1 MSDKTIPDVNDGFGN
16 RAPASREYTVPRED
30 PNSIIFVTL
39 PGQTIIGPVLQA
51 HILQYLGISG
61 IEIQI
66 PSTTTKNLNLLGGD
80 MPRDKPLRGRVT
92 SQ

>member
-1 MSDKTIPDVNDGFGN
+1 MSDKTIPDVDEGFGD
-16 RAPASREYTVPRED
+16 RAPACREYTVPRED

-51 HILQYLGISG
+51 HTIRYLGISRT
-61 IEIQI
+61 EFRI
-66 PSTTTKNLNLLGGD
+66 PSTTTKYLNLLGGG